1 MRSTPQEKPLS
12 VRSHFWAERHDG
24 QGLRESYRALDGRV
38 FQPEGLAPTP
48 KAGGTVDAS
57 QFQVIACGVRCLSRK
72 ECRSL

>member
-12 VRSHFWAERHDG
+12 VRSHSGLKDTTG

-48 KAGGTVDAS
+48 KAGETVDAS
-57 QFQVIACGVRCLSRK
+57 QFQVIACGLRCLSRE
-72 ECRSL
+72 ECRNL